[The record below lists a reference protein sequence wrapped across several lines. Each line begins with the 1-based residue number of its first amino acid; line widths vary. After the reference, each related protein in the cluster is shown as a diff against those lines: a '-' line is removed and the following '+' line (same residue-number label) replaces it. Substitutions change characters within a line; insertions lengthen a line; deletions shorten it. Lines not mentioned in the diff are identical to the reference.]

1 MGRPKELTEE
11 ERQELLA
18 RGLRPFEVWLPD
30 VNSAEFWEQ
39 LAREGEAVRE
49 SDRREQME
57 KVLDA
62 FVEDLWDDLD

>member
-11 ERQELLA
+11 ERAELLK

-30 VNSAEFWEQ
+30 VNSQEFWHQ
-39 LAREGEAVRE
+39 LEKEGAAIRE
-49 SDRREQME
+49 SDRRQNMD

-62 FVEDLWDDLD
+62 FAEDLWDDPD